1 MAGTA
6 SASQIEQLKERFLA
20 EVGIWPAEF
29 DHLARLDPEFAEACL
44 EFSAVPR
51 RYGALDPKVRDFVH
65 VALEV
70 AVTHMHPERARA
82 HIASA
87 FSHGATV
94 TELVDVC
101 ELVTL
106 LGVHAMTMAAP
117 ILAEEL
123 AAAGQ
128 PVPPSHAGEREDLRK
143 RYVADRGTFPP
154 PLEPVLALHPE
165 FIDAY
170 RRLSAIPV
178 RRGNLDPKT
187 VELII
192 IALDA
197 STTHLEAMGLR
208 GHIHRALS
216 LGASAAE
223 ILEVLELTCEQGIH
237 GTELGVR
244 LVAEEH
250 ARLTSAAEESS

>member
-1 MAGTA
+1 VSRA
-6 SASQIEQLKERFLA
+6 SEIKERFLA
-20 EVGIWPAEF
+20 EVGIWPPAFE
-29 DHLARLDPEFAEACL
+29 HLVRLDPGFAEACL
-44 EFSAVPR
+44 ELSAVPR
-51 RYGALDPKVRDFVH
+51 RHGALDQKVRDFVH
-65 VALEV
+65 VALEI

-94 TELVDVC
+94 PELVDVC

-128 PVPPSHAGEREDLRK
+128 PVPAGLTAGQENLRE
-143 RYVADRGTFPP
+143 RYVADRGAFPP
-154 PLEPVLALHPE
+154 PLESVLALHPE

-170 RRLSAIPV
+170 RRLSVIPV

-197 STTHLEAMGLR
+197 STTHLEAGGLR
-208 GHIHRALS
+208 GHIRRALS
-216 LGASAAE
+216 LGVSAAE

-250 ARLTSAAEESS
+250 ARLTSAVAEENP